1 MRARDYVKG
10 LALALLG
17 SALSIAY
24 AQKAAPSRSP
34 PTTPWT
40 KRLTQQALTSG
51 YEAKLPP
58 HISMVLGLSKGEG
71 VPVKQLVSRAGQK
84 VHTFN
89 VSVADHR
96 VVLFLNDEQAQ
107 SAVAYLL
114 GPGGKLHTAVSYQ
127 AGGEPSELTGSEAR
141 SGLAREIRYWSDY
154 AVSNPGTPSPGA
166 PTQATPPKPATAP
179 KPDQTSRPPGGP
191 TTP

>member
-1 MRARDYVKG
+1 MRARNYVKG
-10 LALALLG
+10 LALAMLG
-17 SALSIAY
+17 SALTTGY
-24 AQKAAPSRSP
+24 AQKEAQKPAS
-34 PTTPWT
+34 WT
-40 KRLTQQALTSG
+40 KRLTQQALASG

-58 HISMVLGLSKGEG
+58 HVSMVLGLAKGEA

-114 GPGGKLHTAVSYQ
+114 GPGGKLRTAVSYQ
-127 AGGEPSELTGSEAR
+127 AGGEPSELTGTEAR

-154 AVSNPGTPSPGA
+154 AVSNPGTPPPGA
-166 PTQATPPKPATAP
+166 PTPAAP
-179 KPDQTSRPPGGP
+179 LKPDETSRPPGGP

>member
-1 MRARDYVKG
+1 MRARNYVKG

-17 SALSIAY
+17 SALSTAH
-24 AQKAAPSRSP
+24 AQKATS
-34 PTTPWT
+34 WT
-40 KRLTQQALTSG
+40 KRLSEQALTSG
-51 YEAKLPP
+51 YQAKLPP
-58 HISMVLGLSKGEG
+58 HISTVLGLSKGEG
-71 VPVKQLVSRAGQK
+71 VPVRQLVSRAGQK

-154 AVSNPGTPSPGA
+154 AASNPGTPPPRV
-166 PTQATPPKPATAP
+166 PTPATAP
-179 KPDQTSRPPGGP
+179 KPDETPRPPGSP